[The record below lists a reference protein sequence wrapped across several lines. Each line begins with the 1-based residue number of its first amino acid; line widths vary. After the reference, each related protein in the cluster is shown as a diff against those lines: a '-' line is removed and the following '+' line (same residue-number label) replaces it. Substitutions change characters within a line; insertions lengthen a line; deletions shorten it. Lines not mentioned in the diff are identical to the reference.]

1 MSDYRPILP
10 AVSPGGLEMVDSPS
24 MTAEAQA
31 KRVSVQK
38 RLAALEEEI
47 VRLRRELAT
56 LGVDQRLPGLY
67 LTVEVAGA
75 TALLPVEAVME
86 VVRLVAIEPLPAA
99 LPHVRGTMLYRGTP
113 AVVVD
118 LAALL
123 GVKREPDL
131 DAHLVICGGARMVAV
146 LVDRVRDLV
155 ESPVLVD
162 GAVSGDDSSIP
173 WDKTGLM
180 AGLCRTSEGIRPLLR
195 ASAILLAPEVP

>member
-1 MSDYRPILP
+1 
-10 AVSPGGLEMVDSPS
+10 MVDSPA

-38 RLAALEEEI
+38 RLVALEEEI

-56 LGVDQRLPGLY
+56 LGADQRLPGLY

-99 LPHVRGTMLYRGTP
+99 QPHVRGTMLYRGTP

-123 GVKREPDL
+123 GVKREPDM
-131 DAHLVICGGARMVAV
+131 DAHLVICGGARTVAV

-162 GAVSGDDSSIP
+162 GAVTGDDSIP

-195 ASAILLAPEVP
+195 ASAILAATEVP